1 MNGNGTG
8 ARTHGIPL
16 SGASPW
22 LIRAAGTVAFALLLA
37 LSARVRIPLPWSP
50 VPVTA
55 QTLTVLLLPAFLGPA
70 AAASGAALY
79 LLLGLS
85 GLDFFA
91 RGGGG
96 LYLFGPT
103 GGYLWGFLLAALIVG
118 TASRR
123 FPRFSAVF
131 AAMALG
137 EAAILLLGALQL
149 AAVAGGGWRWVL
161 AAGVA
166 PFLPGDLIKL
176 LLAGGIYRLLAP
188 RLRGRGNMEKS
199 HCEDTEL

>member
-1 MNGNGTG
+1 MNQSKTNSRTECITA
-8 ARTHGIPL
+8 ARVSPL
-16 SGASPW
+16 
-22 LIRAAGTVAFALLLA
+22 LLRAAGTVAFALLLA
-37 LSARVRIPLPWSP
+37 LSARLRIPLPWSP

-55 QTLTVLLLPAFLGPA
+55 QTLTALLLPAFLGPA
-70 AAASGAALY
+70 VSASGVALY
-79 LLLGLS
+79 LLFSLS

-91 RGGGG
+91 RGGGA

-123 FPRFSAVF
+123 FSRFPAVF

-149 AAVAGGGWRWVL
+149 AAVAGGGWRWVF

-166 PFLPGDLIKL
+166 PFLPGDIVKL
-176 LLAGGIYRLLAP
+176 ALAVSIFRLLAP
-188 RLRGRGNMEKS
+188 RWRGRGPTQASPGE
-199 HCEDTEL
+199 ER